1 MIDKNYNPLNPM
13 VDQVKKFLDQK
24 KVPQEQVVPFLMS
37 LGYRGLAGAV
47 AGRMR
52 LEKASEG
59 LKSLQQGKNAAP
71 PTVVQ
76 ENAQN
81 AQQVQ
86 QQAQQ
91 AMAMRQPQTPQQMPT
106 RGMYGGGIVS
116 LARGGGPIAFQ
127 EGGEMLSQRQFMREQ
142 LGQVDE
148 LVEAYDRAAGNPA
161 EQSRIQKMIQKAF
174 PTFSSV
180 EALKGELAK
189 LRGIGG
195 GSGIV
200 SKAGR
205 LAGYAAVPLAAV
217 ESAYQ
222 GSMTDPS
229 ILAEEYGMDPN
240 RFGRKAAAQGL
251 GYLENLASNLSFGA
265 YGALRGRPY
274 DRARERTEQRIADI
288 NRGGPQLNLAPQEL
302 ADATEYRRLV
312 KEYGVNSKEAK
323 DFEARYRDAMGR
335 ASPAAEDELARIMW
349 HSAASEPAA
358 GSPAAGSPVARPAG
372 PRLPSVSTT
381 AQETK
386 TLSDLRERLKGMEDV
401 SKPEAREA
409 AIDREIAARMKRYTD
424 MGIMKPFDDAK
435 ANVQGRLKELDGI
448 KDKNFYKA
456 MAMMGFT
463 MAGTRG
469 SFFQALAA
477 GGAAGLSAYETFEE
491 RRQATLDKLQDRMMN
506 IDMSIANIKE
516 RAGAGAETR
525 VDKLESERNRVQDQI
540 TNLQSAQETLAQTQ
554 SFQLAMSDRD
564 IVARAGLQEREIAA
578 RANLQERQIAAD
590 AARDEARFGGLGKE
604 LEQEILVARDIASGK
619 TVDPA
624 TKKPYPPHIREAAK
638 IEVERLYRQRERAT
652 QVGSGSFQSAVLK
665 AGAGQIPDYPYP
677 TIDSEKGSG
686 RWGELSIE

>member
-13 VDQVKKFLDQK
+13 VGQVKQFLDEK
-24 KVPQEQVVPFLMS
+24 KIPEEQVVPFLMS
-37 LGYRGLAGAV
+37 LGHRGLAGAV

-76 ENAQN
+76 ENERN

-86 QQAQQ
+86 QQVQQ
-91 AMAMRQPQTPQQMPT
+91 AMAMRQPQMPQQMPP

-116 LARGGGPIAFQ
+116 LAGGGGPIAFQ
-127 EGGEMLSQRQFMREQ
+127 TGGGITDEVFDWDTWNNAYKEAQRTGDTSKMAALKAWAEKNLPNFSRYAEKVAPTVTKYGTKLVRGAPAIGAATGFLRASQTDPESIQRTSRLAQ
-142 LGQVDE
+142 LGLMDVDPSSKTKTGLASLTSVAE
-148 LVEAYDRAAGNPA
+148 SAIPFAGLFYDTPLDRA
-161 EQSRIQKMIQKAF
+161 
-174 PTFSSV
+174 
-180 EALKGELAK
+180 EA
-189 LRGIGG
+189 
-195 GSGIV
+195 
-200 SKAGR
+200 
-205 LAGYAAVPLAAV
+205 
-217 ESAYQ
+217 
-222 GSMTDPS
+222 MT
-229 ILAEEYGMDPN
+229 
-240 RFGRKAAAQGL
+240 AAAKAPPV
-251 GYLENLASNLSFGA
+251 ETTLSPEETTTA
-265 YGALRGRPY
+265 QRYNQIVRMYGA
-274 DRARERTEQRIADI
+274 
-288 NRGGPQLNLAPQEL
+288 
-302 ADATEYRRLV
+302 
-312 KEYGVNSKEAK
+312 NSKEAK
-323 DFEARYRDAMGR
+323 DFEAMYR
-335 ASPAAEDELARIMW
+335 ASKGDTPPNVESELAQIISQ
-349 HSAASEPAA
+349 SAASEPTAGASAA
-358 GSPAAGSPVARPAG
+358 GASAARPAG

-386 TLSDLRERLKGMEDV
+386 ALSDLRERLKGMEDV

-435 ANVQGRLKELDGI
+435 ANVQSRLKELDGI

-506 IDMSIANIKE
+506 IDMGIANIKE
-516 RAGAGAETR
+516 RAGAGAEAR

-554 SFQLAMSDRD
+554 SFQLAMSDR
-564 IVARAGLQEREIAA
+564 EIAA
-578 RANLQERQIAAD
+578 RANLQERQFAAD

-604 LEQEILVARDIASGK
+604 LEKEILKYRAIADS
-619 TVDPA
+619 TA
-624 TKKPYPPHIREAAK
+624 YKPEVRAAAK
-638 IEVERLYRQRERAT
+638 AKVEELYRERERAT
-652 QVGSGSFQSAVLK
+652 QAGSGSFQSAALK
-665 AGAGQIPDYPYP
+665 AGAGQIPGYNYPMVGA
-677 TIDSEKGSG
+677 EQGNLEG
-686 RWGELSIE
+686 WGDVTVR

>member
-13 VDQVKKFLDQK
+13 VGQVKQFLDEKQI
-24 KVPQEQVVPFLMS
+24 PEEQVVPFLMS
-37 LGYRGLAGAV
+37 LGHRGLAGAV

-86 QQAQQ
+86 QQVQQ
-91 AMAMRQPQTPQQMPT
+91 AMAMQQPQTQTPQQMPT

-189 LRGIGG
+189 LRGS

-200 SKAGR
+200 SKAGK
-205 LAGYAAVPLAAV
+205 LSSYAAVPLAAV

-240 RFGRKAAAQGL
+240 RFGRQATAQGL

-288 NRGGPQLNLAPQEL
+288 NRGGPQLNLSSEEAAIGQEFN
-302 ADATEYRRLV
+302 RIVR
-312 KEYGVNSKEAK
+312 EYGANSKEAK
-323 DFEARYRDAMGR
+323 DFEARYRDAMSR
-335 ASPAAEDELARIMW
+335 ASPAAEDELARIMSQ
-349 HSAASEPAA
+349 SAASEPTA
-358 GSPAAGSPVARPAG
+358 GASAARPAG

-381 AQETK
+381 ARETK
-386 TLSDLRERLKGMEDV
+386 TLSDLRGRLKGMEDV

-506 IDMSIANIKE
+506 IDMGIANIKE

-554 SFQLAMSDRD
+554 SFQLAMSDR
-564 IVARAGLQEREIAA
+564 EIAA
-578 RANLQERQIAAD
+578 NT
-590 AARDEARFGGLGKE
+590 ARDEARFGGLDKAIE
-604 LEQEILVARDIASGK
+604 KEILKYRAIADS
-619 TVDPA
+619 TVYTPDVRA
-624 TKKPYPPHIREAAK
+624 AAK
-638 IEVERLYRQRERAT
+638 AKVEELYRERERAT
-652 QVGSGSFQSAVLK
+652 QVGSGSFQSAALK
-665 AGAGQIPDYPYP
+665 AGAGQIPGYSYPMVGSEQGGASDD
-677 TIDSEKGSG
+677 IDALVAQYLKQ
-686 RWGELSIE
+686 

>member
-13 VDQVKKFLDQK
+13 VGQVKQFLDEKQI
-24 KVPQEQVVPFLMS
+24 PEEQVVPFLMS
-37 LGYRGLAGAV
+37 LGHRGLAGAV

-76 ENAQN
+76 ENEQN

-86 QQAQQ
+86 QQVQQ
-91 AMAMRQPQTPQQMPT
+91 AMAMRQPQMPQQMPP

-116 LARGGGPIAFQ
+116 LAGGGGPIAFQ
-127 EGGEMLSQRQFMREQ
+127 AGGEMLSQRQFMREQ

-205 LAGYAAVPLAAV
+205 LAGRAAVPLAAV

-222 GSMTDPS
+222 GSMTDPA
-229 ILAEEYGMDPN
+229 ILAEEYGMDPSK
-240 RFGRKAAAQGL
+240 FGRQATAQGL

-288 NRGGPQLNLAPQEL
+288 GRGGPQLNLSSEEAAIGQEFN
-302 ADATEYRRLV
+302 RIVR
-312 KEYGVNSKEAK
+312 EYGANSKEAK
-323 DFEARYRDAMGR
+323 DFEARYRAAMGR
-335 ASPAAEDELARIMW
+335 ASPAAEDELARIMSQ
-349 HSAASEPAA
+349 SAAGEPAA
-358 GSPAAGSPVARPAG
+358 GVGG
-372 PRLPSVSTT
+372 PRLPSISTT
-381 AQETK
+381 ARETK

-435 ANVQGRLKELDGI
+435 ANVQSRLKELDGI

-506 IDMSIANIKE
+506 IDMGIANIKE
-516 RAGAGAETR
+516 RAGAGAEAR

-554 SFQLAMSDRD
+554 SFQLAMSDR
-564 IVARAGLQEREIAA
+564 EIAA
-578 RANLQERQIAAD
+578 A
-590 AARDEARFGGLGKE
+590 AARDESRFGGLGKE
-604 LEQEILVARDIASGK
+604 LEKEILKYRAIADS
-619 TVDPA
+619 TA
-624 TKKPYPPHIREAAK
+624 YKPEVRAAAK
-638 IEVERLYRQRERAT
+638 AKVEELYRERERAT
-652 QVGSGSFQSAVLK
+652 QAGSGSFQSAALK
-665 AGAGQIPDYPYP
+665 AGAGQIPGYNYPMVGAEQGGASDD
-677 TIDSEKGSG
+677 IDALVAQYLK
-686 RWGELSIE
+686 